1 MVGEGRDLL
10 FSRGSLKTVLLVSE
24 TCPVHFG
31 ANPPPWTVSHR
42 FNLNAAFLHLYVPRG
57 ATGSCPPESQ
67 IVPWEQRVHGRG
79 GFVLDLHLL
88 TVALP
93 CCRRGALHWLAG
105 GALRSYSQHGPAIPN
120 TVPSFKLLQEFR
132 WLVDTANPPNSFL
145 FYVHGRTGSGMPAAD
160 RRLSV
165 QSDRVSAAV
174 CL

>member
-1 MVGEGRDLL
+1 MLL
-10 FSRGSLKTVLLVSE
+10 SCIYMFHVEQQAAAPLRAKLCPGSSV
-24 TCPVHFG
+24 
-31 ANPPPWTVSHR
+31 
-42 FNLNAAFLHLYVPRG
+42 
-57 ATGSCPPESQ
+57 
-67 IVPWEQRVHGRG
+67 WEQRVRGRG

-93 CCRRGALHWLAG
+93 CCSRGALHWLAG
-105 GALRSYSQHGPAIPN
+105 GALRSYSQHGTAIPN

-132 WLVDTANPPNSFL
+132 WLVDTANPLNSFL
-145 FYVHGRTGSGMPAAD
+145 LYVHGQTGSGMPAAD